1 MIRSPVTRSAH
12 ARPLP
17 GVLFF
22 DSPGEAMQTR
32 AWWAAV
38 VRDLG
43 LDRAPAPYADGAFV
57 ALAAA
62 GLAGCVALWTV
73 LRADPRG
80 SVLAGTMAWLGALAL
95 QPMVEETL
103 FRGLLQG
110 ALGRTAAGRRRA
122 AGVSLANAVASA
134 AFVGVHLV
142 HHSPGWALAT
152 GPASLAL
159 GWLRERRGGTWSAI
173 LLHGVFN
180 AEFFATAAIFA
191 R

>member
-1 MIRSPVTRSAH
+1 M
-12 ARPLP
+12 
-17 GVLFF
+17 
-22 DSPGEAMQTR
+22 ETR
-32 AWWAAV
+32 AWLAAV

-43 LDRAPAPYADGAFV
+43 LDRAPQPYADRAFL

-62 GLAGCVALWTV
+62 GLAVCGVLWTV
-73 LRADPRG
+73 LRIDPYG
-80 SVLAGTMAWLGALAL
+80 SVLAGTMAWIGALAL
-95 QPMVEETL
+95 QPIVEETL
-103 FRGLLQG
+103 FRGLFQG
-110 ALGRTAAGRRRA
+110 ALARTSVGRRRA
-122 AGVSLANAVASA
+122 VGVSVANAIASA

-142 HHSPGWALAT
+142 HHTLGWALAT

-173 LLHGVFN
+173 LLHSLFN